1 MRKALLLLIL
11 LFTAQAV
18 TAQSDTVRIRTS
30 AECGTCRKTLEKEMS
45 FEKGVRKVA
54 LDLDTKILTVIYNPS
69 KTDALKIRIA
79 VTRIGYDADS
89 LSAEPKAY
97 ERLPDCCRKGGH
109 LH

>member
-1 MRKALLLLIL
+1 
-11 LFTAQAV
+11 
-18 TAQSDTVRIRTS
+18 
-30 AECGTCRKTLEKEMS
+30 MS